1 MNWAPPS
8 PTAAAPIPPSSES
21 ERARAM
27 SVSSPPSMSA
37 SAAAAPSRIG
47 ASRVSSTLLTLHDPA
62 TARVF
67 YAADL
72 WQGETMYGCAVRH
85 AAVRPDAFALRD
97 GVHRLT
103 WAELVGWADAV
114 AADFAAAGLRRGDRV
129 GVWLP
134 NRVEATVVFLACS
147 RGGYVCTPSLHQNHT
162 VADIVTLM
170 ERCGA
175 AALVIQ
181 PGYGA
186 DAREADIAAAATRL
200 PALRRLYALPAPG
213 EPLPPATFAFPA
225 NDGCRPATSP
235 ESNPDK
241 VVYLAF
247 TSGTTGLPK
256 GVMHSDNTL
265 LANGRALATDWSL
278 GAQDII
284 YSLSPLSHHIATVAL
299 EQMLA
304 AGCELVVNDLP
315 KGATPLDRIITTG
328 ATYVMGV
335 PTHAIDILG
344 EMTRRGL
351 TALGAVRTFYMAGS
365 AIPIDVA
372 RRFLDY
378 GITPQNIYGM
388 TENGSHQYTLP
399 DDDVDT
405 MVRTCGK
412 ACAAY
417 EVKIWRSD
425 APDLE
430 VEPGE
435 VGEIGG
441 RGACLMLGYFGN
453 QSATE
458 QAFNAHGWFMSGDLG
473 RFDAKGNLEIVGR
486 SKDLIIRGGHN
497 IFPSQIE
504 DLALRHPDAFKVAA
518 FPVRDDRLGERV
530 CLAVIAKDN
539 GGRDPNALALD
550 MLAHLAATGLSKYD
564 MPEFFLL
571 LDAFPMTASGKVLKR
586 ELVEQVRSGALSP
599 LPVRYQAAP
608 LAKDARHG

>member
-1 MNWAPPS
+1 MA
-8 PTAAAPIPPSSES
+8 
-21 ERARAM
+21 
-27 SVSSPPSMSA
+27 
-37 SAAAAPSRIG
+37 
-47 ASRVSSTLLTLHDPA
+47 STLLTLHDPA
-62 TARVF
+62 AARVF

-72 WQGETMYGCAVRH
+72 WQGETLYGCAARH
-85 AAVRPDAFALRD
+85 AAARPHAFALRD
-97 GVHRLT
+97 GAHRLT
-103 WAELVGWADAV
+103 WAELVTWADAV

-134 NRVEATVVFLACS
+134 NRVEATLVFLACS

-162 VADIVTLM
+162 VADIATLM

-175 AALVIQ
+175 AALVVQ

-186 DAREADIAAAATRL
+186 DARETDIRTAVAQVSS
-200 PALRRLYALPAPG
+200 LRRLYALPAAG
-213 EPLPPATFAFPA
+213 DALPKGAHAFPA
-225 NDGCRPATSP
+225 RDGARPLTPPDA
-235 ESNPDK
+235 NPDK

-265 LANGRALATDWSL
+265 LANGRALAADWGL
-278 GAQDII
+278 GAEGII

-304 AGCELVVNDLP
+304 AGSELVVNDIP
-315 KGATPLDRIITTG
+315 KGTTPLDRIVETG

-344 EMTRRGL
+344 EMSRRGM
-351 TALGAVRTFYMAGS
+351 TRLGAVTTFYMAGS

-372 RRFLDY
+372 RRFLDF

-399 DDDVDT
+399 GDDVDT

-417 EVKIWRSD
+417 EVKIWRSE
-425 APDLE
+425 APDIE
-430 VEPGE
+430 AAPGE

-458 QAFNAHGWFMSGDLG
+458 RAFKAGGWFMSGDLG
-473 RFDAKGNLEIVGR
+473 RFDANGNLEIVGR

-530 CLAVIAKDN
+530 CLAVIAKDG
-539 GGRDPNALALD
+539 GGRDPEALALD
-550 MLAHLAATGLSKYD
+550 MLAHLAAVGLSKYD

-586 ELVEQVRSGALSP
+586 ELVEQVRTGALSP